1 MENCERMGKVMDE
14 PLQTQKTALER
25 MNQIF
30 EEREKEFRLREDN
43 FNKKQKALS
52 EKERM
57 LKVQMEELKGRQ
69 SEYDDKHT
77 ALCAKEKEIQSEI
90 QKLEGEKSRL
100 EEMKNQVEARKEQV
114 LMDVS
119 MLKEELRN
127 EILKNERIREE
138 YESKIAL
145 LDPDMAELL
154 SAGAGAGDSGMITRE
169 EHDASIQ
176 AFESRIDGMKKELE
190 ALKSE
195 NEVLAQEKQRL
206 LKQLFSR
213 GNAGI
218 GGGHEIKTEE
228 TEKEPSGEE
237 HAVPERSPSG
247 RENAVPERSPIE
259 RENAGEASEELTASV
274 LYNYLAKNEG
284 RAEVEKRHS
293 GLAEQIF
300 MKRNGLAYCFV
311 FASPAYF
318 DIRCKRK
325 KDRYVKTAMEK
336 FNNEQSGVKFAY
348 DEAAGEVV
356 ATGYFTQEI
365 TASVLMDSVNSIVKR
380 CFNEEGLDE

>member
-1 MENCERMGKVMDE
+1 MDG

-30 EEREKEFRLREDN
+30 DEREREFRLREDN
-43 FNKKQKALS
+43 FHKKQEVLYGKEAAL
-52 EKERM
+52 KR
-57 LKVQMEELKGRQ
+57 QMEELKSRQ
-69 SEYDDKHT
+69 SENDAKHA
-77 ALCAKEKEIQSEI
+77 ALCAKEKEVQSEI
-90 QKLEGEKSRL
+90 KKLEGEKSRL
-100 EEMKNQVEARKEQV
+100 EEMKNQIEARKEQV
-114 LMDVS
+114 LMEVS

-127 EILKNERIREE
+127 EMLKTKRIREE
-138 YESKIAL
+138 YESKAAL

-154 SAGAGAGDSGMITRE
+154 AAGAGTGNSGMVTGE
-169 EHDASIQ
+169 EHEAAIQ
-176 AFESRIDGMKKELE
+176 AFESRIDGMEKELE

-206 LKQLFSR
+206 LKQLFSVRKPDAEDGYGNR
-213 GNAGI
+213 GA
-218 GGGHEIKTEE
+218 
-228 TEKEPSGEE
+228 EPEREASGEE
-237 HAVPERSPSG
+237 DAVPERSPAG
-247 RENAVPERSPIE
+247 RED
-259 RENAGEASEELTASV
+259 AGEASEELTASV
-274 LYNYLAKNEG
+274 LYHYLTKNEG

-293 GLAEQIF
+293 GSAEQIF

-365 TASVLMDSVNSIVKR
+365 TASGLMDSVNSIVER
-380 CFNEEGLDE
+380 CFNEEGLDEQ

>member
-1 MENCERMGKVMDE
+1 MDG

-30 EEREKEFRLREDN
+30 DEREREFRLREDN
-43 FNKKQKALS
+43 FHKKQEVLYGKEAAL
-52 EKERM
+52 KR
-57 LKVQMEELKGRQ
+57 QMEELKSRQ
-69 SEYDDKHT
+69 SENDAKHA
-77 ALCAKEKEIQSEI
+77 ALCAKEKEVQSEI
-90 QKLEGEKSRL
+90 KKLEGEKSRL
-100 EEMKNQVEARKEQV
+100 EEMKNQIEARKEQV
-114 LMDVS
+114 LMEVS

-127 EILKNERIREE
+127 EMLKTKRIREE
-138 YESKIAL
+138 YESKAAL

-154 SAGAGAGDSGMITRE
+154 AAGAGTGNSGMVTGE
-169 EHDASIQ
+169 EHEAAIQ
-176 AFESRIDGMKKELE
+176 AFESRIDGMEKELE

-206 LKQLFSR
+206 LKQLFSVGKPDAEDRYGNR
-213 GNAGI
+213 GA
-218 GGGHEIKTEE
+218 E
-228 TEKEPSGEE
+228 
-237 HAVPERSPSG
+237 PERSPAG
-247 RENAVPERSPIE
+247 RED
-259 RENAGEASEELTASV
+259 AGEASEELTASV
-274 LYNYLAKNEG
+274 LYHYLTKNEG

-293 GLAEQIF
+293 GSAEQIF

-365 TASVLMDSVNSIVKR
+365 TASGLMDSVNSIVER
-380 CFNEEGLDE
+380 CFNEEGLDEQ

>member
-1 MENCERMGKVMDE
+1 MDE
-14 PLQTQKTALER
+14 PLQAQKTALER

-30 EEREKEFRLREDN
+30 EEREREFQLREDN
-43 FNKKQKALS
+43 FDKKQKALS
-52 EKERM
+52 GKEEM
-57 LKVQMEELKGRQ
+57 LKKQMEELRIRQ
-69 SEYDDKHT
+69 SEYDERYEE
-77 ALCAKEKEIQSEI
+77 LCVKEKEAEAAA
-90 QKLEGEKSRL
+90 QKLAEEKLRL
-100 EEMKNQVEARKEQV
+100 EEMKSQAESQKEQL
-114 LMDVS
+114 LMDTY

-127 EILKNERIREE
+127 ETLRTRRIREE
-138 YESKIAL
+138 YEGRISL

-154 SAGAGAGDSGMITRE
+154 SAGAGTGDFGMITKE
-169 EHDASIQ
+169 EHDTSIQ
-176 AFESRIDGMKKELE
+176 AFESRIDGMKKRLE

-213 GNAGI
+213 GDAGS
-218 GGGHEIKTEE
+218 GGGHETKAEE
-228 TEKEPSGEE
+228 PEKEAPMEE
-237 HAVPERSPSG
+237 HAEPERDPAG
-247 RENAVPERSPIE
+247 

-293 GLAEQIF
+293 GSAEQIF
-300 MKRNGLAYCFV
+300 MKRNGLDYCFV

-365 TASVLMDSVNSIVKR
+365 AASGLMDSVNSIVKR
-380 CFNEEGLDE
+380 CFNEEGLDEH

>member
-1 MENCERMGKVMDE
+1 MDG

-30 EEREKEFRLREDN
+30 DEREREFRLREDN
-43 FNKKQKALS
+43 FLKKQEVLSGKETAL
-52 EKERM
+52 KR
-57 LKVQMEELKGRQ
+57 QMEELKSRQ
-69 SEYDDKHT
+69 SENDAKHA
-77 ALCAKEKEIQSEI
+77 ALCAKEKEVRSEI
-90 QKLEGEKSRL
+90 KKLEGERSRL
-100 EEMKNQVEARKEQV
+100 EARKEQV

-127 EILKNERIREE
+127 EILKTERIREE
-138 YESKIAL
+138 YESKTAL

-154 SAGAGAGDSGMITRE
+154 AARAGTGDSGMVIKE
-169 EHDASIQ
+169 EHDAAIQ
-176 AFESRIDGMKKELE
+176 AFESRIDGMEKELE

-206 LKQLFSR
+206 LKQLFSVGKPDAEDRYGNR
-213 GNAGI
+213 GA
-218 GGGHEIKTEE
+218 E
-228 TEKEPSGEE
+228 
-237 HAVPERSPSG
+237 PERSPAG
-247 RENAVPERSPIE
+247 RED
-259 RENAGEASEELTASV
+259 AGEASEELTASV
-274 LYNYLAKNEG
+274 LYHYLTKNEG

-293 GLAEQIF
+293 GSAEQIF

-365 TASVLMDSVNSIVKR
+365 TASGLMDSVNSIVER
-380 CFNEEGLDE
+380 CFNEEGLDEQ

>member
-30 EEREKEFRLREDN
+30 EDREKEFRLREDN
-43 FNKKQKALS
+43 FNKKQKVLS

-69 SEYDDKHT
+69 SEYDDKHM

-169 EHDASIQ
+169 EYDASIQ

-218 GGGHEIKTEE
+218 GGGHETKAEE
-228 TEKEPSGEE
+228 PEKEPSGEE
-237 HAVPERSPSG
+237 H
-247 RENAVPERSPIE
+247 AVPERSPIE

-311 FASPAYF
+311 FTSPAYF

-380 CFNEEGLDE
+380 CFNEEGSDE